1 MEGLIGRLLKP
12 WEDVHHINGNKSDN
26 RPENLE
32 IMTHGEHSRLSNL
45 SRVHKTGY
53 KLKLTEEE
61 RKMRS
66 YRAIARGLNKLGQ
79 AAIAKAE
86 RVYK

>member
-12 WEDVHHINGNKSDN
+12 WEDVHHINGDKSDN

-32 IMTHGEHSRLSNL
+32 IMTHGEHSRLSNV
-45 SRVHKTGY
+45 SRVHKRGY
-53 KLKLTEEE
+53 KLNLTKGE

-66 YRAIARGLNKLGQ
+66 YRAIARGLYKLGQ

-86 RVYK
+86 GGAR